1 MATFEAQVEGLTSLS
16 IDGSSAPTQ
25 TELTQ
30 FLTDGAKEILSVLP
44 KQKKAMYST
53 SNTLDSGDTT
63 LTIGGS
69 EILGVVR
76 NDGTIDQP
84 CRRIP
89 LSLSGRAQDSEEM
102 IYGTVTDPV
111 WWITINA
118 LNMFPTPTD
127 AQNGL
132 IQTLAYPAVAYGDSA
147 ITKFPDEAEY
157 LVPIYASIKAIQNA
171 LGAKAGNSDITTALT
186 AINTEI
192 DECLS
197 IADSAATEI
206 GLANAEADK
215 ATAEVALANTEV
227 DKMAAEVVLANAE
240 VDLSNAEVDKMAAEI
255 ALTNS
260 TLDAAL
266 SSVGSNVDTATA
278 AIATAAGRVN
288 TAVALAN
295 TQFDSA
301 VTANSSEDIELASS
315 HVKAGQGFISEAQ
328 AAVSE
333 AQTYVNE
340 VSSRVNQVNA
350 EVQIA
355 QGYIGTATGYGNIAQ
370 GFGQTA
376 QGYISTANGYGGVA
390 QGFLGIASGFMNTA
404 QGYIATAN
412 AYLQQIQAKIGIAQG
427 YANEAQSRLSVLT
440 TEYTWLEKQQAK
452 LQADYDKGLQMI
464 AGA

>member
-30 FLTDGAKEILSVLP
+30 FLTDGAKEILSVIP
-44 KQKKAMYST
+44 KQKRAMYST

-132 IQTLAYPAVAYGDSA
+132 IQTLAYPAVAYGDSS

-171 LGAKAGNSDITTALT
+171 LGAKAGNSDITTALG
-186 AINTEI
+186 A
-192 DECLS
+192 LKQS
-197 IADSAATEI
+197 ITNAGTEI
-206 GLANAEADK
+206 GLAK
-215 ATAEVALANTEV
+215 TE
-227 DKMAAEVVLANAE
+227 
-240 VDLSNAEVDKMAAEI
+240 AAEI
-255 ALTNS
+255 AAYTDTAS
-260 TLDAAL
+260 
-266 SSVGSNVDTATA
+266 GSNLETA
-278 AIATAAGRVN
+278 ADGIATAVAKFQADGGDPALFGDETQYKTGDGLTRVN
-288 TAVALAN
+288 TALDVAISYINGNYPNAAYDLAAN
-295 TQFDSA
+295 LADVDSDL
-301 VTANSSEDIELASS
+301 TSEDIELASGRIKQAQTTLS
-315 HVKAGQGFISEAQ
+315 AVQAEINIAQ
-328 AAVSE
+328 AHIADWNAAVNALQSE
-333 AQTYVNE
+333 ISGFSSE
-340 VSSRVNQVNA
+340 VSSRAALVSTK
-350 EVQIA
+350 VQA
-355 QGYIGTATGYGNIAQ
+355 VQS
-370 GFGQTA
+370 F
-376 QGYISTANGYGGVA
+376 S
-390 QGFLGIASGFMNTA
+390 S
-404 QGYIATAN
+404 TAN
-412 AYLQQIQAKIGIAQG
+412 AYLSQASGNAAEI
-427 YANEAQSRLSVLT
+427 QSRLSVLT

>member
-30 FLTDGAKEILSVLP
+30 FLTDGAKEIISIIP

-132 IQTLAYPAVAYGDSA
+132 IQTLAYPAVAYGDSS

-157 LVPIYASIKAIQNA
+157 LVPIYASVKAIQNA
-171 LGAKAGNSDITTALT
+171 LGAKAGNSDITTALG
-186 AINTEI
+186 A
-192 DECLS
+192 LKQS
-197 IADSAATEI
+197 ITNAGTEI
-206 GLANAEADK
+206 GLAK
-215 ATAEVALANTEV
+215 TE
-227 DKMAAEVVLANAE
+227 
-240 VDLSNAEVDKMAAEI
+240 AAEI
-255 ALTNS
+255 AAYTDTAS
-260 TLDAAL
+260 
-266 SSVGSNVDTATA
+266 GSNLETA
-278 AIATAAGRVN
+278 ADGIATAVAKFQADGGDPALFGDETQYKTGDGLTRVN
-288 TAVALAN
+288 TALDVAISYINGNYPNAAYDLAAN
-295 TQFDSA
+295 LADVDSDL
-301 VTANSSEDIELASS
+301 TSEDIELASGRIKQAQTTLS
-315 HVKAGQGFISEAQ
+315 AVQAEINIAQ
-328 AAVSE
+328 AHIADWNAAVNALQSE
-333 AQTYVNE
+333 ISGFSSE
-340 VSSRVNQVNA
+340 VSSRAALVSTK
-350 EVQIA
+350 VQA
-355 QGYIGTATGYGNIAQ
+355 VQS
-370 GFGQTA
+370 F
-376 QGYISTANGYGGVA
+376 S
-390 QGFLGIASGFMNTA
+390 S
-404 QGYIATAN
+404 TAN
-412 AYLQQIQAKIGIAQG
+412 AYLSQASGNAAEI
-427 YANEAQSRLSVLT
+427 QSRLSVLT

-452 LQADYDKGLQMI
+452 LQVDYDKGLQMV